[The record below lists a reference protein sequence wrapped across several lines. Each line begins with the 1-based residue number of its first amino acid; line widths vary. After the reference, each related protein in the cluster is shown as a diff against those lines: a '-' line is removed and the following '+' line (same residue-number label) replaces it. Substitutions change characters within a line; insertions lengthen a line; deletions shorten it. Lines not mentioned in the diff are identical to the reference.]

1 MTGTL
6 LPPQERKQLLSFV
19 VVGGGPTGVE
29 VAAELHDM
37 AVDDLSK
44 IYPDLTH
51 LVRIR
56 VIELQDHVLSTYDRE
71 ISKYT
76 AKEFGRC
83 CLCVAARVPAHA
95 PVLCQQQLLPACREG
110 IDLVLN
116 SRVASVSKGCVSV
129 VDTKKNKTDEIP
141 FGACVWA
148 TGVAMH
154 PLVKHLQV
162 LGGFT
167 MPAASSAPAVQADDV
182 HVHRRSG
189 CQKARRRTSGAS

>member
-1 MTGTL
+1 MTVLPSRCRQQLAMKGTL
-6 LPPQERKQLLSFV
+6 LLAQERKQLLSFV
-19 VVGGGPTGVE
+19 VVGGGPTGIE

-44 IYPDLTH
+44 IYPDLIKF
-51 LVRIR
+51 VRIR

-71 ISKYT
+71 ISNYT
-76 AKEFGRC
+76 AKEFSRC
-83 CLCVAARVPAHA
+83 RSAAAGTSARYE
-95 PVLCQQQLLPACREG
+95 PVLRRQALVPACREG

-129 VDTKKNKTDEIP
+129 VDMKQNKTGEIP

-154 PLVKHLQV
+154 PLVKQLQV
-162 LGGFT
+162 SQMLLST
-167 MPAASSAPAVQADDV
+167 
-182 HVHRRSG
+182 
-189 CQKARRRTSGAS
+189 